1 MACKYLFSFRVNQ
14 FWKIISSSSK
24 KEKKVKL
31 SEDNEESGDDID
43 LRDSDVHN
51 PSNDSE
57 LEYENIDIQRP
68 KKP

>member
-24 KEKKVKL
+24 KEKKVKV

>member
-24 KEKKVKL
+24 KEKKVKV
-31 SEDNEESGDDID
+31 SEDNEESGDNID

>member
-24 KEKKVKL
+24 KEKKVKV

-43 LRDSDVHN
+43 LRDSDVYN

>member
-24 KEKKVKL
+24 KEKKVKV

-51 PSNDSE
+51 PSNYSE

>member
-24 KEKKVKL
+24 KEKKVKV

-57 LEYENIDIQRP
+57 LEYENIGIQRP